1 MKTLKVLDFNK
12 NPQFKVTLTLNNQNE
27 LTIEANT
34 KTNPPVKF

>member
-12 NPQFKVTLTLNNQNE
+12 NPHFKITLTLNNFNE

-34 KTNPPVKF
+34 KTNPPIKF